1 MFTTNNKFLNL
12 GGTFIDLEN
21 FGVTHQFLNWIFT
34 VEAIATMDLNSIS
47 CVLICS
53 ITSKELEIYYIM
65 YRLYNMAHM
74 GHFYK
79 EFLCLPW
86 Q

>member
-34 VEAIATMDLNSIS
+34 AETITTMDLNSIS

-53 ITSKELEIYYIM
+53 ITSKELEIYSNIYI
-65 YRLYNMAHM
+65 LYYM
-74 GHFYK
+74 GHFHK
-79 EFLCLPW
+79 EF
-86 Q
+86 

>member
-1 MFTTNNKFLNL
+1 MAVQLSFSFFATYRLQILLNMFTTNNKLLNL

-34 VEAIATMDLNSIS
+34 VETITTVDLNGIS

-53 ITSKELEIYYIM
+53 ITSKELEM
-65 YRLYNMAHM
+65 
-74 GHFYK
+74 
-79 EFLCLPW
+79 
-86 Q
+86 